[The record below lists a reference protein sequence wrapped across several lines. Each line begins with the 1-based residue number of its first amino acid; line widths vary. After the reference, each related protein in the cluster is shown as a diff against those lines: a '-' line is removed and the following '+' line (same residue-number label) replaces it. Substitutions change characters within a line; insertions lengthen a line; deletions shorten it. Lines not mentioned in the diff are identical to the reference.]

1 MQLSENAG
9 SKKAGVLV
17 KTSLVDFPGYVAS
30 TIFLSGC
37 NLRCPY
43 CYNTGLVLN
52 NDEAPDAVTLQE
64 VISHLEQRK
73 AVIKGFVI
81 SGGEALLSPMLLPLL
96 MAARELGYKV
106 KLDTNG
112 IADNRLEDLL
122 SSSYCPD
129 FVALDVKTAPSRYAE
144 LAPASLSEE
153 KKKALTS
160 SLLHS
165 IKLVSSLPADRREFR
180 TVLVPPLVKE
190 ADIREIAAELPSDAS
205 WMFAQFRNENC
216 LNPDYNSIS
225 PYIQK
230 ELDTLVT
237 IARSIIPGAQLR

>member
-17 KTSLVDFPGYVAS
+17 KTTLVDFPGVVSSA
-30 TIFLSGC
+30 IFLSGC

-52 NDEAPDAVTLQE
+52 NGDAPEAVTLQE
-64 VISHLEQRK
+64 VISHLEHRK
-73 AVIKGFVI
+73 NVIKGFVI

-96 MAARELGYKV
+96 RAARELGYKI

-122 SSSYCPD
+122 SSEYCPD
-129 FVALDVKTAPSRYAE
+129 FVALDIKTSPSRYGE
-144 LAPASLSEE
+144 LAPTGLSDENKQKLTVSLR
-153 KKKALTS
+153 
-160 SLLHS
+160 HS
-165 IKLVSSLPADRREFR
+165 IKLVSALPSDRREFR

-190 ADIREIAAELPSDAS
+190 DDIRAIAAELPQDAS

-216 LNPDYNSIS
+216 LNPEYNAIS

-230 ELDTLVT
+230 ELDALVT
-237 IARSIIPGAQLR
+237 LGKSLIPGARLR

>member
-17 KTSLVDFPGYVAS
+17 KTTLVDFPGIVAS
-30 TIFLSGC
+30 AIFLSGC

-52 NDEAPDAVTLQE
+52 NGDAPDAVTLQE
-64 VISHLEQRK
+64 VVTHLEQRK
-73 AVIKGFVI
+73 SVIKGFVI

-96 MAARELGYKV
+96 RAVRELGYKV

-112 IADNRLEDLL
+112 IADNRLEDLIR
-122 SSSYCPD
+122 SEYCPD
-129 FVALDVKTAPSRYAE
+129 FIALDIKTSPARYAE
-144 LAPASLSEE
+144 LAPAGLSEE
-153 KKKALTS
+153 KKNKLTT

-165 IKLVSSLPADRREFR
+165 VKLVSSLPADRREFR

-190 ADIREIAAELPSDAS
+190 DDIRSIAAELPSDAS

-216 LNPDYNSIS
+216 LNPEYNNVS

-230 ELDTLVT
+230 ELDALVST
-237 IARSIIPGAQLR
+237 AQSLIPGAKLR

>member
-1 MQLSENAG
+1 MLISENAG

-52 NDEAPDAVTLQE
+52 NGEAPDAVTLQE
-64 VISHLEQRK
+64 VIAHLEQRK
-73 AVIKGFVI
+73 NVIKGFVI

-96 MAARELGYKV
+96 RASRELGYKV
-106 KLDTNG
+106 KIDTNG

-122 SSSYCPD
+122 LSEYCPD
-129 FVALDVKTAPSRYAE
+129 FVALDIKTSPSRYGE
-144 LAPASLSEE
+144 LAPASLPADKR
-153 KKKALTS
+153 KKLTD
-160 SLLHS
+160 SLIHS
-165 IKLVSSLPADRREFR
+165 IKLISALPADRREFR

-190 ADIREIAAELPSDAS
+190 DDIHAIAAELPSDAS

-216 LNPDYNSIS
+216 LNPDYNNVT

-230 ELDTLVT
+230 ELDALV
-237 IARSIIPGAQLR
+237 SLGQSFIPGARLR

>member
-17 KTSLVDFPGYVAS
+17 KTTLVDYPGLVAS
-30 TIFLSGC
+30 VIFLSGC

-52 NDEAPDAVTLQE
+52 NGDAPEAVTLQE
-64 VISHLEQRK
+64 VIKHLEQRK

-96 MAARELGYKV
+96 KAARELGYKI

-112 IADNRLEDLL
+112 IADNRLADLL
-122 SSSYCPD
+122 ASEYCPD
-129 FVALDVKTAPSRYAE
+129 FVALDVKTSPSRYSE
-144 LAPASLSEE
+144 LAPAALSDE
-153 KKKALTS
+153 KKQKLTA
-160 SLLHS
+160 SLKHS
-165 IKLVSSLPADRREFR
+165 IKLVSALPSNRREFR
-180 TVLVPPLVKE
+180 TVLVPPLVGK
-190 ADIREIAAELPSDAS
+190 ADIRAIAAELPSDAS

-216 LNPDYNSIS
+216 LNPEYNDIA

-230 ELDTLVT
+230 ESDALVSL
-237 IARSIIPGAQLR
+237 ARSLIPGAALR

>member
-17 KTSLVDFPGYVAS
+17 KTTLVDFPGVVSSA
-30 TIFLSGC
+30 IFLSGC

-52 NDEAPDAVTLQE
+52 NGDAPEAVTLQE
-64 VISHLEQRK
+64 VTAHLEQRK
-73 AVIKGFVI
+73 NVIKGFVI

-96 MAARELGYKV
+96 RTARELGYKI

-122 SSSYCPD
+122 SSEYCPD
-129 FVALDVKTAPSRYAE
+129 FIALDVKTAPSRYAE
-144 LAPASLSEE
+144 LAPAALSDE
-153 KKKALTS
+153 KKQKLTT

-165 IKLVSSLPADRREFR
+165 IKLISALPANRREFR

-190 ADIREIAAELPSDAS
+190 ADIREIAAVLPSDAS

-216 LNPDYNSIS
+216 LNPEYNNIA

-230 ELDTLVT
+230 ELDSLVST
-237 IARSIIPGAQLR
+237 AQSLIPGAQLR